1 MAMVPLLVMRMKVIN
16 AIRINGMCLPPIVKA
31 NTSLELGQGTGVDIR
46 TVMYEIKKILKIKVS
61 LTKKIHIMV
70 LPHGTFL
77 NDCWSDDQSLTKPFI
92 PGSKMGE

>member
-1 MAMVPLLVMRMKVIN
+1 MAMVPLLVMRMKVIK
-16 AIRINGMCLPPIVKA
+16 AIRTKGTSLPPSVKA
-31 NTSLELGQGTGVDIR
+31 NTSLELGQASGVDIR

-77 NDCWSDDQSLTKPFI
+77 NDC
-92 PGSKMGE
+92 